1 MEIENTENFESVE
14 RRCFPMNEQNN
25 LRELLE
31 KLHQELEHTEATDE
45 AGRARLRH
53 LREDIRRLRERSDE
67 DQETDESMLERFQDS
82 VDHFE
87 ETYPQLTMM
96 ISQMMTILSN
106 AGI

>member
-1 MEIENTENFESVE
+1 MSD
-14 RRCFPMNEQNN
+14 QN

-31 KLHQELEHTEATDE
+31 KIHRELEQTKATDE
-45 AGRARLRH
+45 AERERLRH
-53 LREDIRRLRERSDE
+53 LEADVRNLLERSDE
-67 DQETDESMLERFQDS
+67 QAETDESMLERFEEA

-87 ETYPQLTMM
+87 DSYPQLTMM